1 MNDGL
6 DRQEAIR
13 KSALWAAYG
22 DALGFI
28 TELADKKSL
37 KLRTDKS
44 RIITTIPWNRKV
56 GGQLGV
62 TVELPAG
69 CYSDDTQLRLATCRA
84 IRGDGKFDVEAFAK
98 VELPVWLSYALGA
111 GRGTKSAAV
120 SMTRKD
126 TTWANNFF
134 DTKTS
139 RYVDCG
145 GNGAAIRIQPHVW
158 SSCDLKGGAFLPDVL
173 SNAICT
179 HGHPRGILGAVF
191 HSLCLAHALY
201 YKKIP
206 GPDEWRNFIDMFYK
220 IPEMIR
226 KIPELSD
233 YWLPTW
239 DKIAESNIKLSCRA
253 LADECLKDIGVIQLI
268 RDTAK
273 SSSDVQYA
281 TMARE
286 IGAMS
291 DEYRG
296 AGTKTAILAVVLSWM
311 FKINPRGAIE
321 VGSNLLGSDTDS
333 ISSMAGA
340 IIGSVAD
347 YDPPG
352 EICDETYIEEEAF
365 RMSAISNGLKTES
378 FIYPDLFSWDV
389 GSVQSD
395 FVKIDGDRLVVSGL
409 GHANAVGELYKLK
422 ADDEIGWQWLQ
433 LNIGQKILAK
443 RRLNPDVISST
454 HLAPGVEKEKSE
466 VSSSKIIQETENDAG
481 KKQEVKPVSPE
492 KQPLISDQP
501 VKESEASLTHLAP
514 KVEKEISK
522 VTSVEIR
529 KEVLHDVSKEQ
540 EVKPVAPQKPTMALD
555 QSAKEADTVSSKD
568 LAPKVEKEASK
579 VTPAE
584 VRKEVPHDVGKEQES
599 KAVASQKQTIIPDEA
614 AKEANTI
621 SSTHLA
627 PEIEKEKSEDS
638 SSGITQEKV
647 PDTFKEQEAKPVAPQ
662 KPALTPDQSAKEAET
677 VSSKDLTPKVEKE
690 PSKVTFVEVVQETLS
705 DVDKELETKLAT
717 EIKQPLTL
725 DQAINK
731 VLASGFDPE
740 VIGRVLLEFS
750 ERDNGVEMVIGLSA
764 IIAKIYRAKID
775 KQK

>member
-62 TVELPAG
+62 IVELPAG

-111 GRGTKSAAV
+111 GRGNKSAAV

-158 SSCDLKGGAFLPDVL
+158 SSVDLKDGAYLPDVL

-226 KIPELSD
+226 KVPELRD
-233 YWLPTW
+233 YWLPAW
-239 DKIAESNIKLSCRA
+239 DKIAESNIKLSFKA
-253 LADECLKDIGVIQLI
+253 VADECLKDIGVIQLI

-286 IGAMS
+286 ISAMS

-296 AGTKTAILAVVLSWM
+296 AGTKTAILAVALSWM

-340 IIGSVAD
+340 IIGCVAD

-365 RMSAISNGLKTES
+365 RMSAISNGLKAES

-395 FVKIDGDRLVVSGL
+395 FVKTDGDRLVVSGL

-443 RRLNPDVISST
+443 RRLNPDVIPST
-454 HLAPGVEKEKSE
+454 HLAPETEKENSE
-466 VSSSKIIQETENDAG
+466 VISSEIIQEKENDAG
-481 KKQEVKPVSPE
+481 KKQEVKPVPPE
-492 KQPLISDQP
+492 KQPLISDQA
-501 VKESEASLTHLAP
+501 VKESEVSSSKITQE
-514 KVEKEISK
+514 KVSDIY
-522 VTSVEIR
+522 
-529 KEVLHDVSKEQ
+529 KEQ
-540 EVKPVAPQKPTMALD
+540 EVKTVALQKPT
-555 QSAKEADTVSSKD
+555 
-568 LAPKVEKEASK
+568 
-579 VTPAE
+579 
-584 VRKEVPHDVGKEQES
+584 
-599 KAVASQKQTIIPDEA
+599 
-614 AKEANTI
+614 
-621 SSTHLA
+621 
-627 PEIEKEKSEDS
+627 
-638 SSGITQEKV
+638 
-647 PDTFKEQEAKPVAPQ
+647 
-662 KPALTPDQSAKEAET
+662 LTPDQSAKETEAD
-677 VSSKDLTPKVEKE
+677 SSKDLTPKVEKE
-690 PSKVTFVEVVQETLS
+690 P
-705 DVDKELETKLAT
+705 ETKLAS

-725 DQAINK
+725 DQAINE
-731 VLASGFDPE
+731 VLDSGFDPE
-740 VIGRVLLEFS
+740 VIGRMLLEFS